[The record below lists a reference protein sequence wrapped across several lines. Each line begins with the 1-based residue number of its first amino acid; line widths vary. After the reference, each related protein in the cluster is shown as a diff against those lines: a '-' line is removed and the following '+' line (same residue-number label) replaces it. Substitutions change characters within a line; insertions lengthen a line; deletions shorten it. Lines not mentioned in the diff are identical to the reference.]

1 MADEIISKDLI
12 RAAGME
18 ARKDGRL
25 GNLVANL
32 LTRLTRDNKTITII
46 EIRAI
51 FFHNIEH
58 RWNGEWSEETQEYV
72 DIINKRL

>member
-32 LTRLTRDNKTITII
+32 LRHL
-46 EIRAI
+46 
-51 FFHNIEH
+51 F
-58 RWNGEWSEETQEYV
+58 SV
-72 DIINKRL
+72 